1 MDLGFEPSLIL
12 ELVLMATELR
22 KVSRD
27 MEVPQ
32 CGQQCK
38 SHWQDTGKCDLD
50 LVGGLFNHQVMS
62 DSLQPHGLQYSRL
75 PCPSLSPRVCSNS
88 YPLSGC

>member
-1 MDLGFEPSLIL
+1 
-12 ELVLMATELR
+12 MATELR

-50 LVGGLFNHQVMS
+50 LVGGLFNH
-62 DSLQPHGLQYSRL
+62 
-75 PCPSLSPRVCSNS
+75 
-88 YPLSGC
+88 